1 MSKAKLIAFILGVFI
16 VSSCVRKPLSYSAD
30 SVMDEFE
37 PYYLDYNYL
46 TAKGRVTLE
55 EQDGKIT
62 KGTLNIR
69 AKKDSIIW
77 FNMSPGLGIE
87 AVRGYI
93 STDQIKIRDRINGQ
107 KIDMGY
113 GEFQEKF
120 GVPLSFSLFQ
130 NLLFANIPHE
140 FSYRDRLI
148 RIGKTFEL
156 RQERENIRYKTLID
170 ASHGKVTQLES
181 EASKTRSGSVSAS
194 YMDFRDLQGQPFP
207 YQAIIKMVLSLPQKP
222 KSNFFLNA
230 EMVKVELT
238 DDPIS
243 FPYNF

>member
-1 MSKAKLIAFILGVFI
+1 MTKKLILVLFLVNFLCWGCAKKPMVFT
-16 VSSCVRKPLSYSAD
+16 SD
-30 SVMDEFE
+30 SQMENFE
-37 PYYLDYNYL
+37 PYYLDYNFL
-46 TAKGRVTLE
+46 TAKGRITLE

-87 AVRGYI
+87 AVRGFI
-93 STDQIKIRDRINGQ
+93 STDHIKIRDRINGQ

-113 GEFQEKF
+113 AEFQKKY

-140 FSYRDRLI
+140 FSYRDRLV
-148 RIGKTFEL
+148 RVGKSFEL
-156 RQERENIRYKTLID
+156 RQERENIEYNTLID
-170 ASHGKVTQLES
+170 AGHGKVTQLNS
-181 EASKTRSGSVSAS
+181 EASQTRSGSVSAS
-194 YMDFRDLQGQPFP
+194 YMDFRDVAGQPFP

-238 DDPIS
+238 DDPLT

>member
-1 MSKAKLIAFILGVFI
+1 MSKGKLIAFVLGAFMVF
-16 VSSCVRKPLSYSAD
+16 SCARKPLSYSAD
-30 SVMDEFE
+30 GVMNEFE

-46 TAKGRVTLE
+46 TAKGKVTVE

-93 STDQIKIRDRINGQ
+93 SADQIKIRDRINGQ

-113 GEFQEKF
+113 QEFQQKY

-140 FSYRDRLI
+140 FTYRDRLI
-148 RIGKTFEL
+148 RVGKTFEL
-156 RQERENIRYKTLID
+156 RQERENIQYKTLVD
-170 ASHGKVTQLES
+170 AGHGKVTQLES
-181 EASKTRSGSVSAS
+181 EASKTRSGSLSAS
-194 YMDFRDLQGQPFP
+194 YMDFRDLNGQPFP

-238 DDPIS
+238 DDPLS

>member
-1 MSKAKLIAFILGVFI
+1 MSKGKLLVFLMG
-16 VSSCVRKPLSYSAD
+16 SLLFWSCARKPMSYTSD
-30 SVMDEFE
+30 TVMEQFE
-37 PYYLDYNYL
+37 PSYLNYNYL
-46 TAKGRVTLE
+46 TAKGKITLE

-113 GEFQEKF
+113 EEFQKKY

-148 RIGKTFEL
+148 RIGKIFEL
-156 RQERENIRYKTLID
+156 RQERENIQYKTLVD
-170 ASHGKVTQLES
+170 AGHGKVSQLES
-181 EASKTRSGSVSAS
+181 EASKNRSGSVSAS
-194 YMDFRDLQGQPFP
+194 YMDFRDLNGQPFP

-222 KSNFFLNA
+222 NTNFFMNA

-238 DDPIS
+238 NDPLS